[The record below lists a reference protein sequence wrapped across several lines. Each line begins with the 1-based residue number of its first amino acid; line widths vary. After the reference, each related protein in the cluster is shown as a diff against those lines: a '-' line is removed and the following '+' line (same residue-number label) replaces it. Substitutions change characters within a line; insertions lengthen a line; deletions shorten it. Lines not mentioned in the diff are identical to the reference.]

1 MRHFALSTLADG
13 RGGTSGKPAFP
24 FRNHENVFKIMK
36 RDIQKTVRIWNA
48 DRAEELAQIQTLPQY
63 KSANKALNDALDRGL
78 PILYRELF
86 GGESEPDE
94 PARDEQDLPLP
105 ATGAG
110 VSVHCP
116 DSEFCWTVMLLLKE
130 INLNVLLNKQM
141 LSGIFRYLA
150 LVADGTTAEE
160 FGKLLESG
168 KINLTPDCLG
178 KQETDGLKR
187 ITKLSGG
194 KSNE

>member
-48 DRAEELAQIQTLPQY
+48 DRAAELEQIQTLPQY
-63 KSANKALNDALDRGL
+63 KSTNKALNDALDRGL

-94 PARDEQDLPLP
+94 PARDEQELLLP

-110 VSVHCP
+110 MSVHCP

-150 LVADGTTAEE
+150 LVAAGTTAEE

-168 KINLTPDCLG
+168 KINLTPDCLS

>member
-1 MRHFALSTLADG
+1 
-13 RGGTSGKPAFP
+13 
-24 FRNHENVFKIMK
+24 MK

-48 DRAEELAQIQTLPQY
+48 DRAAELEQIQTLPQY
-63 KSANKALNDALDRGL
+63 KSTNKALNDALDRGL

-94 PARDEQDLPLP
+94 SARDEQELPLS

-110 VSVHCP
+110 MSVHCP

-150 LVADGTTAEE
+150 LVAAGTTAEE

-168 KINLTPDCLG
+168 KINLTPDCLS

>member
-1 MRHFALSTLADG
+1 MRHFALSPLADG

-48 DRAEELAQIQTLPQY
+48 DRAAELEQIQTLPQY
-63 KSANKALNDALDRGL
+63 KSTNKALNDALDRGL

-86 GGESEPDE
+86 GDESEPDE
-94 PARDEQDLPLP
+94 PARDEQELPLP
-105 ATGAG
+105 ATSAG

-168 KINLTPDCLG
+168 KINLTPDCLS

>member
-48 DRAEELAQIQTLPQY
+48 DRAAELEQIQTLPQY
-63 KSANKALNDALDRGL
+63 KSTNKALNDALDRGL

-94 PARDEQDLPLP
+94 SARDEQELPLS

-110 VSVHCP
+110 MSVHCP

-150 LVADGTTAEE
+150 LVAAGTTAEE

-168 KINLTPDCLG
+168 KINLTPDCLS